1 MDADTILNCCLQTAL
16 TRAAAWHPAKI
27 RRARTSLI
35 RGSLALREILQRVLR
50 TAIHS
55 NFEMQLWLVAI
66 IRAHF
71 GNLAAG
77 SHLLTF
83 ADQPLAV
90 MCVSAEH
97 SIAVLD
103 NDQFA
108 VPQQTITAV
117 HHLAVRR
124 GNYCLSCAAPDINA
138 FSGRV
143 IGLESAD
150 HSAISRPHPV

>member
-1 MDADTILNCCLQTAL
+1 MNAGTILDCCPQVIEKKT
-16 TRAAAWHPAKI
+16 I
-27 RRARTSLI
+27 YS
-35 RGSLALREILQRVLR
+35 ALREILQRVLR
-50 TAIHS
+50 CAIHA

-66 IRAHF
+66 ISAHF

-77 SHLLTF
+77 SHLLAF

-90 MCVSAEH
+90 VCVSAEH

-108 VPQQTITAV
+108 VPEQAISAV

-124 GNYCLSCAAPDINA
+124 GNYHLSCPALDINA
-138 FSGRV
+138 LSGRV
-143 IGLESAD
+143 VGLESAD
-150 HSAISRPHPV
+150 HSAISRPLPVRWILPGRHISST